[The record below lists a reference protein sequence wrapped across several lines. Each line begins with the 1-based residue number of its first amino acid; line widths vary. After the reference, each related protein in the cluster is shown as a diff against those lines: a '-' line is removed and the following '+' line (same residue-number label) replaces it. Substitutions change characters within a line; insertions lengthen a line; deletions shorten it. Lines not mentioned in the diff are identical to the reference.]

1 MFFLQRLSMKY
12 STGEHTLPECFLPA
26 GRGDMAM
33 ANIVGSNVFDM
44 LCLGVPWLIQTAF
57 VNTSTPVGV
66 NSRGLTYITIS
77 LTVSIIFLFLAVHFN
92 NWKLDRKLGV
102 VCLLLYLGL
111 ATLSVLYELGI
122 IGNNKIRGCGD

>member
-1 MFFLQRLSMKY
+1 MLFFFFL
-12 STGEHTLPECFLPA
+12 TGK
-26 GRGDMAM
+26 GDMAM
-33 ANIVGSNVFDM
+33 SNIVGSNVFDM
-44 LCLGVPWLIQTAF
+44 LCLGVPWFIKTAF
-57 VNTSTPVGV
+57 IHPSAPIEV

-77 LTVSIIFLFLAVHFN
+77 LNISIIFLFLAVHFN
-92 NWKLDRKLGV
+92 GWKLDRKLGA